1 MLGLWDLET
10 VEPGKEH
17 VTISVTGSYGGF
29 TIDFRE
35 LAERGI
41 TLLGQTQAFEG
52 KTIRFQDD
60 LNRNIRAGD
69 ASYLSLLD
77 AADAYVDRN
86 GIDLPLELKA
96 REMLPDP
103 LA

>member
-1 MLGLWDLET
+1 M
-10 VEPGKEH
+10 
-17 VTISVTGSYGGF
+17 GF

-35 LAERGI
+35 LENADHA
-41 TLLGQTQAFEG
+41 LGQTQAFEG

-60 LNRNIRAGD
+60 LGENIRAGD

-86 GIDLPLELKA
+86 GIDLPPSQKPVKC
-96 REMLPDP
+96 R
-103 LA
+103 